1 MTIHT
6 VQAGDS
12 IYAIARK
19 YDVPPARIIQDNQ
32 LTDPSRLTVGQALLV
47 TFPSQVHT
55 VRAGD
60 TLGKLATQYGTTV
73 RALWQNNPQLGGT
86 DRIYVGDQ
94 LVISYTQPKQG
105 KLTINGYAYPFID
118 KNVLRK
124 TLPYL
129 TYLSVFS
136 TGFNDAGNIIPLQ
149 SQGIV
154 DLARAYQ
161 VEPLLVVTTLGEDGN
176 FSGERAA
183 QLLQSAA
190 MQDNFINSLIAYLQA
205 EHYAGVDIDFEYIP
219 AQFGAA
225 YADFVAQV
233 TQRLNPYGLR
243 VMVALAPKTSA
254 IQRGVLYEAH
264 DYATLGEAAN
274 HVLLM
279 TYEWG
284 YSMSQPMAVA
294 PLDKVSQ
301 VLDYA
306 LTAIPAQK
314 ILLGMPNYGYD
325 WTLPY
330 RKGKTRAQ
338 SIGNMAAVQQ
348 AIERGANIEYDT
360 TAQSPHYTYY
370 RDGKTHEVWFEDARS
385 VEAKLA
391 LAAQNGI
398 DGVSVWN
405 LMKYF
410 PQLWLQLAV
419 CYQLEA

>member
-32 LTDPSRLTVGQALLV
+32 LTDPSRLAIGQALLV
-47 TFPSQVHT
+47 TFPSQLHT

-94 LVISYTQPKQG
+94 LVISYSQPKQG
-105 KLTINGYAYPFID
+105 KLTVNGYAYPFID

-136 TGFNDAGNIIPLQ
+136 TGFNDAGNIIPLA

-190 MQDNFINSLIAYLQA
+190 MQENFITSLIAYLQA
-205 EHYAGVDIDFEYIP
+205 EHYSGVDIDFEYIP
-219 AQFGAA
+219 TQFGTA

-264 DYATLGEAAN
+264 DYAALGEAAN
-274 HVLLM
+274 QVLLM

-330 RKGKTRAQ
+330 SKGKTRAQ
-338 SIGNMAAVQQ
+338 SIGNMAAMQQ
-348 AIERGANIEYDT
+348 AIERGATIEYDT

-370 RDGKTHEVWFEDARS
+370 RDGKTHAVWFEDARS
-385 VEAKLA
+385 VAAKLT
-391 LAAQNGI
+391 LASQNGI

-410 PQLWLQLAV
+410 PQLWLQLAI
-419 CYQLEA
+419 CYRLEG